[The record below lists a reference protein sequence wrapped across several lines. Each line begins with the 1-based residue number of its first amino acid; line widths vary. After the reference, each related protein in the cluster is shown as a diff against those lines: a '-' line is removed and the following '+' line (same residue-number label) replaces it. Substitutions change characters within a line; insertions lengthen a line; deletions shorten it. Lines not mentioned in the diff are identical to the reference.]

1 MDDDFM
7 PGGNVDGDINPYTG
21 ERILEIN
28 STTWNEAGAQE
39 LYKQLAVLENRLN
52 IARTLG
58 KVELIK
64 QLHMAVEGLKNA
76 INEAIQRDAKRP
88 TRKRPNTPEQRYDFR
103 RRGGDYL

>member
-1 MDDDFM
+1 MDDFM
-7 PGGNVDGDINPYTG
+7 PGGNLDGSINPYTG
-21 ERILEIN
+21 ERILDVN
-28 STTWNEAGAQE
+28 SATWSEAGAQE

-58 KVELIK
+58 KVELIN
-64 QLHMAVEGLKNA
+64 QLHLAVESLKNA

-103 RRGGDYL
+103 GSRRDYL